1 VIPDDDAKRIGELPQ
16 VAEVMPVKLKMTPC
30 MAMTDTIAIHGVDKE
45 RVLDFRSYNVDP
57 AALALFRQDT
67 AGALVGEKIAA
78 RYGWKPG
85 THITLDQLDGL
96 RLNIHGLFSANGS
109 SEDYIILTGRKYL
122 QEAEDMQGISNHVLV
137 KLKPGA
143 DPDDTA
149 RAITELPLTTQTTAQ
164 PERAMLAATLDQ
176 LSDLVSASRIVIVV
190 VLAVILIAMGNAISM
205 ATRDRTREFGILRT
219 LGYSKAAI
227 VGLVLGEALLQAL
240 VGGLVGCAIVQFLV
254 SGNYLNAV
262 STCGMCIN
270 LTVGV
275 LPWVAG
281 VGAIVLAG
289 ALGALTPAL
298 NAARLDVV
306 DAIRR
311 ED

>member
-1 VIPDDDAKRIGELPQ
+1 
-16 VAEVMPVKLKMTPC
+16 MTAC
-30 MAMTDTIAIHGVDKE
+30 MSMTDTVAVHGVDKE
-45 RVLDFRSYNVDP
+45 QFLRFRNYQVDA
-57 AALALFRQDT
+57 AALEEFRKDT
-67 AGALVGEKIAA
+67 AGALVGEKLAL

-85 THITLDQLDGL
+85 AHIVLAELENL

-109 SEDYIILTGRKYL
+109 ADDYIILTGRRYL
-122 QEAEDMQGISNHVLV
+122 QEVEDAQGLSNHVLV
-137 KLKPGA
+137 KIKPGV
-143 DPDDTA
+143 DPDDA
-149 RAITELPLTTQTTAQ
+149 AQAISGLPLTTPVSAQ

-176 LSDLVSASRIVIVV
+176 LSDLVSAARVVTLV

-227 VGLVLGEALLQAL
+227 VGLVLGEALLQAFL
-240 VGGLVGCAIVQFLV
+240 GALIGCGIVQLLV
-254 SGNYLNAV
+254 SGNYLKTI

-270 LTVGV
+270 LTVGA

-281 VGAIVLAG
+281 VGAIMLAG

-306 DAIRR
+306 DSIRR

>member
-1 VIPDDDAKRIGELPQ
+1 
-16 VAEVMPVKLKMTPC
+16 MPVRLKMTPC
-30 MAMTDTIAIHGVDKE
+30 MAMTDTVAVHGVDKE
-45 RVLDFRSYNVDP
+45 RFLDFRSYQVDP
-57 AALALFRQDT
+57 AALEAFRGDA
-67 AGALVGEKIAA
+67 AGALVGEKLAA
-78 RYGWKPG
+78 RYGWRPG
-85 THITLDQLDGL
+85 EHIVLDQLDNL

-109 SEDYIILTGRKYL
+109 AEDYIILAGRKYL
-122 QEAEDMQGISNHVLV
+122 QEAEEAQGVSNHVLV
-137 KLKPGA
+137 KLKAGV
-143 DPDDTA
+143 DPDA
-149 RAITELPLTTQTTAQ
+149 AAQAISELPLTTPTTAQ

-254 SGNYLNAV
+254 SGNYLKTV

-270 LTVGV
+270 LTVGL

-281 VGAIVLAG
+281 VGAIMLAG
-289 ALGALTPAL
+289 ALGALMPAL